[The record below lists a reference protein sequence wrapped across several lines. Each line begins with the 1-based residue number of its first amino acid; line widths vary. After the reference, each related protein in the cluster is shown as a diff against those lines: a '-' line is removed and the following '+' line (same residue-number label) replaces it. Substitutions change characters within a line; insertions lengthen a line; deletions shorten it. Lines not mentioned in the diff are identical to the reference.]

1 MFRVRD
7 IEREYS
13 VLVGNGLQPVM
24 ASEDGYAAILS
35 FERTDKPNV
44 RRIGI
49 DATQEIKTALEGV
62 DVDAFPIRQQARLAG
77 ELVLFAAGAG
87 LERDGLLEFEVA
99 EPPDLNPLRGSGFIV
114 LVHVGGRRNGNV
126 ELGKRQHGVREYAV
140 GGDGRV
146 GSAAGFDEL
155 AALGHLNQS
164 AGRVL
169 TAVLKCREHVAIGQA
184 QIGMRMVESAD
195 FGVGREDA
203 RVQW

>member
-1 MFRVRD
+1 MFWVRD

-77 ELVLFAAGAG
+77 ELILFAAGAG
-87 LERDGLLEFEVA
+87 LERDGLLEFQVRQAPEL
-99 EPPDLNPLRGSGFIV
+99 DPLRGRGFV
-114 LVHVGGRRNGNV
+114 GLVHVGRGGHRDV
-126 ELGKRQHGVREYAV
+126 ELRNRQHGVWE
-140 GGDGRV
+140 
-146 GSAAGFDEL
+146 
-155 AALGHLNQS
+155 
-164 AGRVL
+164 
-169 TAVLKCREHVAIGQA
+169 
-184 QIGMRMVESAD
+184 
-195 FGVGREDA
+195 
-203 RVQW
+203 